1 MSSSETPSA
10 LHLQGH
16 DVSWRMEGNEVL
28 SQTDLRS
35 SPYGKTQ
42 NANGLVTA
50 DTRGIFAQ
58 YGSGLRGAH
67 EGLMQSGL
75 GPQVAHDGPEP
86 GLYANK
92 SYSSLPPSIFGAKPA
107 AGAGGGKTKPG
118 EVLEIVVRLQADY
131 DIMVPKLKGLQ
142 VSLMNRLAAAIAEA
156 GIVLCVCDCMH
167 AQGVREGVCSYQC
180 GTRMRLH
187 YCMR

>member
-10 LHLQGH
+10 LHHQGH

-107 AGAGGGKTKPG
+107 AGAGGGWQSLRRGCMGSCRP
-118 EVLEIVVRLQADY
+118 EASQASHRSIWHCRDDVVMAHIVMAY
-131 DIMVPKLKGLQ
+131 IGMACMV
-142 VSLMNRLAAAIAEA
+142 MA
-156 GIVLCVCDCMH
+156 
-167 AQGVREGVCSYQC
+167 
-180 GTRMRLH
+180 
-187 YCMR
+187 